1 MVFIETNKENSNY
14 LSIRRSDIGMI
25 LLNSENI
32 PDNISKIVSIMYSH
46 MPTFEKRVTNSYISQ
61 ICIRKDSELG
71 KYLLNT
77 SDIDVIYED
86 ENVSYEKVVNA
97 FNIAIYE
104 DDFIFDQIYP
114 LFKNQISGKRDELI
128 TKYGKDTIDYILS
141 NPNFQEY
148 LDKKNEYYAFSI
160 QNSKNYIVYEND
172 EYKVKKL
179 ASNTSNQ
186 IIKVKK

>member
-186 IIKVKK
+186 KIKVKK